1 MDSWQ
6 AALLTQ
12 TAATWAMV
20 GVIWLIQILVYPQL
34 ADVPRD
40 AFPAFEQCHQQRVL
54 RALAVFAPLE
64 VVSALWLFLDPGP
77 IPRWMPFVGG
87 FILAA
92 VWISTALFYAPI
104 HGRLVSGFD
113 AGLHESLVRWNWL
126 RTIAW
131 SLRGLLVIAMV
142 AVAL

>member
-6 AALLTQ
+6 AALLIQ
-12 TAATWAMV
+12 TATTWAMV

-40 AFPAFEQCHQQRVL
+40 AFPAFEQRHQQRVL

-77 IPRWMPFVGG
+77 VPRWMPFVGG
-87 FILAA
+87 IILAA
-92 VWISTALFYAPI
+92 IWISTALFYAPI
-104 HGRLVSGFD
+104 HGRLSSAFD
-113 AGLHESLVRWNWL
+113 AELHDRLVRWNWL